1 MMVRI
6 PKAWD
11 LLVVASLGWS
21 LPVSAQ
27 MSLPGK
33 FEVTDTGSASYT
45 IPISVVPGT
54 AGLEP
59 KLSLQYDS
67 RSGNGLLG
75 VGWSL
80 AGLPAITRCGRTI
93 AQDGQAGGVAYDA
106 NDRFCLDGQRL
117 IAINGGTYGAEGTE
131 YRTERESFSKVISYG
146 MAGSGPSWF
155 KVWTKAGLVMEF
167 GNTADS

>member
-1 MMVRI
+1 MLFGRRGCA
-6 PKAWD
+6 AWAWAV
-11 LLVVASLGWS
+11 LLASS
-21 LPVSAQ
+21 SAAAQ

-45 IPISVVPGT
+45 IPIQVVPGT

-80 AGLPAITRCGRTI
+80 SGLPSISRCGRTI
-93 AQDGQAGGVAYDA
+93 AQDGQTGGVSYDA

-117 IAINGGTYGAEGTE
+117 
-131 YRTERESFSKVISYG
+131 
-146 MAGSGPSWF
+146 
-155 KVWTKAGLVMEF
+155 
-167 GNTADS
+167 